1 MTEETNLSDKSHKI
15 LFRFYSDVLEKWTVE
30 TLWSTAV
37 DVERGWYR
45 VDNIPFYAK
54 SIACDDIVFAQYDA
68 DEQFLTFRD
77 VVQPSGN
84 STIQIVVMD
93 PGLETKGIRALFDA
107 LGCSSEEFQERYFVI
122 DVPARLLYRPVK
134 SLLDELFAN
143 DSIDYSEA
151 CLSDKHGSE
160 TE

>member
-1 MTEETNLSDKSHKI
+1 MPEETNPSDKSHKI

-30 TLWSTAV
+30 TLWATAV
-37 DVERGWYR
+37 DDEKGWYR
-45 VDNIPFYAK
+45 LDNIPFYAK
-54 SIACDDIVFAQYDA
+54 SVACDDIVFAEHDE

-77 VVQPSGN
+77 VVQSSGN
-84 STIQIVVMD
+84 STIQIVVMA
-93 PGLETKGIRALFDA
+93 PALETKAIRALFDS

-122 DVPARLLYRPVK
+122 GVPAKLSYHPVK

-151 CLSDKHGSE
+151 CLSDKHSSE
-160 TE
+160 TD

>member
-1 MTEETNLSDKSHKI
+1 MTEETNSSNKSYKI

-30 TLWSTAV
+30 TLWATAV
-37 DVERGWYR
+37 DVEKGWYR
-45 VDNIPFYAK
+45 LDNIPFYVK
-54 SIACDDIVFAQYDA
+54 SIACDDVVFAEYDE

-77 VVQPSGN
+77 VVQSSGN

-93 PGLETKGIRALFDA
+93 PALETKSIRALFDA

-122 DVPARLLYRPVK
+122 DVPSRLSYHPVK
-134 SLLDELFAN
+134 SLLDKLFAN

-151 CLSDKHGSE
+151 CLSDKHSSE

>member
-1 MTEETNLSDKSHKI
+1 MTEETNSSDKSHKI

-30 TLWSTAV
+30 TLWATAV
-37 DVERGWYR
+37 DVEKGWYR
-45 VDNIPFYAK
+45 LDNIPFYAK
-54 SIACDDIVFAQYDA
+54 SIACDDIVFAEYDE

-93 PGLETKGIRALFDA
+93 PVLETKGIRSLFDT

-122 DVPARLLYRPVK
+122 DVPARLSYHPVK
-134 SLLDELFAN
+134 SLLDELFTN
-143 DSIDYSEA
+143 DSIDYAEA